1 VAGEG
6 DEKFLSFGQDVPDEI
21 KNLVN
26 FSSLNL
32 QGQFDSPFLLA
43 MSGGEVARY
52 LNKIVYLDTIDTS
65 LSNIGKTLRKEKTDI
80 SYAHTSLNEAIE
92 KEKEFSWIDKV
103 EGCLVKLE
111 IADNVLKCKEQKM
124 LELEAIINDIEWLD
138 EETEK
143 ISKLTQHEDAV
154 NKLITHSER
163 SKTNS
168 NKVEKLGEMV
178 SNVSLVEESIERLT
192 HKIKLWQRQFNK
204 FMPDICPL
212 CGRGE

>member
-1 VAGEG
+1 
-6 DEKFLSFGQDVPDEI
+6 
-21 KNLVN
+21 
-26 FSSLNL
+26 
-32 QGQFDSPFLLA
+32 
-43 MSGGEVARY
+43 
-52 LNKIVYLDTIDTS
+52 
-65 LSNIGKTLRKEKTDI
+65 
-80 SYAHTSLNEAIE
+80 
-92 KEKEFSWIDKV
+92 
-103 EGCLVKLE
+103 
-111 IADNVLKCKEQKM
+111 M